1 MYILY
6 VYIVRIYVYMGTTP
20 TRAYL
25 ELFFVVFICITKTM
39 VLLSSFLCAL
49 YTTISL
55 GAWFLRINPDYSRLI
70 QTKSDSS
77 RLQGIL
83 VKSLFFE
90 KNLYAKHAQY
100 SLGMCNSPSSLV
112 MAENNAG
119 RHRKLT
125 SHMRKGWLGIDAAF
139 GTYQQDILPYNPNSP
154 NNPNNPNKQLGL
166 KEIGKV
172 SMHFVHVKPEFSNS

>member
-55 GAWFLRINPDYSRLI
+55 GVWFLRINPNYII
-70 QTKSDSS
+70 QTNLIHFASKTFLLKNPWGCAILLFRREAFRDVKLYFWWGKHF
-77 RLQGIL
+77 LQIKG
-83 VKSLFFE
+83 VPAPVERSW
-90 KNLYAKHAQY
+90 
-100 SLGMCNSPSSLV
+100 SSL
-112 MAENNAG
+112 
-119 RHRKLT
+119 
-125 SHMRKGWLGIDAAF
+125 KGAWHI
-139 GTYQQDILPYNPNSP
+139 S
-154 NNPNNPNKQLGL
+154 
-166 KEIGKV
+166 KEIASLKGSLHMFKA
-172 SMHFVHVKPEFSNS
+172 

>member
-1 MYILY
+1 MYILH

-55 GAWFLRINPDYSRLI
+55 GAWFLKINPDYSRLI

-83 VKSLFFE
+83 VKSLFFL
-90 KNLYAKHAQY
+90 KK
-100 SLGMCNSPSSLV
+100 LV
-112 MAENNAG
+112 C
-119 RHRKLT
+119 
-125 SHMRKGWLGIDAAF
+125 
-139 GTYQQDILPYNPNSP
+139 
-154 NNPNNPNKQLGL
+154 
-166 KEIGKV
+166 
-172 SMHFVHVKPEFSNS
+172 